1 MSNIYLDRLDRFV
14 ETELIPKY
22 TRGKGRAQNPAYKQV
37 TDRVVRARRRYDQ
50 AEVRGMRQQLRTLP
64 RGAPYDPGYRRLWY
78 SRYADDH
85 LLGFIGPK
93 AEAEDI
99 KARLAQF
106 ASRPASNARANHHW

>member
-14 ETELIPKY
+14 ETELIPEY
-22 TRGKGRAQNPAYKQV
+22 TRGKGRAQNPAYKQGA
-37 TDRVVRARRRYDQ
+37 ARIVGAGRRYDLG
-50 AEVRGMRQQLRTLP
+50 EVSGLRQQLRTLP
-64 RGAPYDPGYRRLWY
+64 RGVPRDPGYRRLWY
-78 SRYADDH
+78 TRYVDDH

-106 ASRPASNARANHHW
+106 LREDLKLD